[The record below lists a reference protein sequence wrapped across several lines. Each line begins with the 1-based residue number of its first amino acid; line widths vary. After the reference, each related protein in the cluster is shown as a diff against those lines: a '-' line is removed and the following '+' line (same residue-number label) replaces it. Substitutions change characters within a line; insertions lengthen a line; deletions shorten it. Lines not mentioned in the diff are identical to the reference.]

1 MVAPVWERAP
11 AEALA
16 AFDPS
21 TKQCTMNCGRSL
33 SDPRSD
39 NELKFLCPECIQTNL
54 ENPSMR
60 TTPNKV
66 AVRIMRASG
75 SASATPPALYIEA
88 VTPIPS
94 DRLSLAEA
102 RSTYQADGTALADA
116 LLASL
121 PGGTVDVL
129 LGELMRR
136 RASLFAVPLEG

>member
-1 MVAPVWERAP
+1 
-11 AEALA
+11 
-16 AFDPS
+16 
-21 TKQCTMNCGRSL
+21 
-33 SDPRSD
+33 
-39 NELKFLCPECIQTNL
+39 
-54 ENPSMR
+54 
-60 TTPNKV
+60 
-66 AVRIMRASG
+66 MRASG

-136 RASLFAVPLEG
+136 RASLFAVPLEGYP